1 VGLFDTPNIRFI
13 KRQLNT
19 VSFFYAQILKSA
31 FPGNPYTKYFTLI
44 KLTKCLQSAY
54 SIFEFFCYN
63 IYSDNFD
70 SRKKVDKL
78 STNTRPLTEKQKHF
92 CRNIVSGMSTKDA
105 YLSAYNSN
113 AKDTTA
119 WSEATK
125 ILTDDRIQEHIKTL
139 RKPLE
144 QQAQTR
150 ALSARE
156 EQISFIQRR
165 IEHCIST
172 DDEQS
177 LIRYTD
183 MLNKIHGIYK
193 EETTQQQVQS
203 TVTELDTAQLLKLV
217 N

>member
-1 VGLFDTPNIRFI
+1 MANRCLF
-13 KRQLNT
+13 
-19 VSFFYAQILKSA
+19 FFYAQILKSA

-63 IYSDNFD
+63 IYSDILTN
-70 SRKKVDKL
+70 RKKVDKL

-113 AKDTTA
+113 AKDMTIYV
-119 WSEATK
+119 EASR
-125 ILTDDRIQEHIKTL
+125 ILDKPQIQEYIETL
-139 RKPLE
+139 SKPLKE
-144 QQAQTR
+144 KAQAR
-150 ALSARE
+150 ALTARE
-156 EQISFIQRR
+156 EQISFIQSR

-193 EETTQQQVQS
+193 EETTQQQAQS